1 MDRLYFTL
9 VRDAIEVAGL
19 CNSLATNANYRKDVD
34 EATQPS
40 LHSLC
45 DAMFHVKT
53 LLYHA
58 VGRQMA
64 NDPQQREIDISHEVH
79 DNH

>member
-9 VRDAIEVAGL
+9 ISNAIEVAGL
-19 CNSLATNANYRKDVD
+19 CNDLAKNANYRKDID

-40 LHSLC
+40 LHSLY
-45 DAMFHVKT
+45 DALYHAKM

-79 DNH
+79 HSH

>member
-9 VRDAIEVAGL
+9 IRDAMEVAGL
-19 CNSLATNANYRKDVD
+19 CNDLANNANYRKDVD

-45 DAMFHVKT
+45 DAVFHVKT

-64 NDPQQREIDISHEVH
+64 NDPQQREIDISHEVYH
-79 DNH
+79 NH

>member
-1 MDRLYFTL
+1 MDRLYFNL
-9 VRDAIEVAGL
+9 VRDAIEVAAL
-19 CNSLATNANYRKDVD
+19 CNELVNNANYRKDVD

-45 DAMFHVKT
+45 DAVYNVKK

-58 VGRQMA
+58 IGRQMA

-79 DNH
+79 HSY